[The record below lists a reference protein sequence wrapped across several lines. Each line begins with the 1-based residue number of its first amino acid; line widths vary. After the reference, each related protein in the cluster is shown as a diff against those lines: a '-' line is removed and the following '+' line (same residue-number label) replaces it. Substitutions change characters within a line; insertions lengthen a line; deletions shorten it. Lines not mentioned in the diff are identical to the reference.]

1 MEYQNI
7 TKLLDTTFP
16 KVPRFITK
24 KRIAVH
30 DLSAGSY
37 NINKQTRFK
46 IPMLRSDLCDFSDA
60 YIVVKRKFTAN
71 FNPRKVYANND
82 FPDEL
87 LLIIFF
93 LMEALLNKQILL
105 ELLLKQLSLMMQ
117 IIMIQEIL
125 SKVFLLETMHHFLI
139 AF

>member
-1 MEYQNI
+1 
-7 TKLLDTTFP
+7 
-16 KVPRFITK
+16 
-24 KRIAVH
+24 
-30 DLSAGSY
+30 
-37 NINKQTRFK
+37 
-46 IPMLRSDLCDFSDA
+46 MLRSDLCDFSNA
-60 YIVVKRKFTAN
+60 YISVKGKVTAN
-71 FNPRKVYANND
+71 FNSRKVYANND

-125 SKVFLLETMHHFLI
+125 SEVFLLETMHHLLI

>member
-1 MEYQNI
+1 
-7 TKLLDTTFP
+7 
-16 KVPRFITK
+16 
-24 KRIAVH
+24 
-30 DLSAGSY
+30 
-37 NINKQTRFK
+37 
-46 IPMLRSDLCDFSDA
+46 MLRSDLCDFSNA
-60 YIVVKRKFTAN
+60 YISVKGKVTAN
-71 FNPRKVYANND
+71 FNHRKVYANND

-125 SKVFLLETMHHFLI
+125 SKVFLLETMHHLLI

>member
-1 MEYQNI
+1 
-7 TKLLDTTFP
+7 
-16 KVPRFITK
+16 
-24 KRIAVH
+24 
-30 DLSAGSY
+30 
-37 NINKQTRFK
+37 
-46 IPMLRSDLCDFSDA
+46 MLRSDLCDFSNA
-60 YIVVKRKFTAN
+60 YISVKGKVTAN

>member
-1 MEYQNI
+1 
-7 TKLLDTTFP
+7 
-16 KVPRFITK
+16 
-24 KRIAVH
+24 
-30 DLSAGSY
+30 
-37 NINKQTRFK
+37 
-46 IPMLRSDLCDFSDA
+46 MLRSDLCDLSNA
-60 YIVVKRKFTAN
+60 YISVKGKVTAN

-125 SKVFLLETMHHFLI
+125 SKVFLLETMHHLLI

>member
-1 MEYQNI
+1 
-7 TKLLDTTFP
+7 
-16 KVPRFITK
+16 
-24 KRIAVH
+24 
-30 DLSAGSY
+30 
-37 NINKQTRFK
+37 
-46 IPMLRSDLCDFSDA
+46 MLRSDLCDFSNA
-60 YIVVKRKFTAN
+60 YISVKGKVTAN

-125 SKVFLLETMHHFLI
+125 SRVFLLETMHHLLI

>member
-1 MEYQNI
+1 
-7 TKLLDTTFP
+7 
-16 KVPRFITK
+16 
-24 KRIAVH
+24 
-30 DLSAGSY
+30 
-37 NINKQTRFK
+37 
-46 IPMLRSDLCDFSDA
+46 MLRSDLCDFSNA
-60 YIVVKRKFTAN
+60 YISVKGKVTAN

-117 IIMIQEIL
+117 IIIIQEIL
-125 SKVFLLETMHHFLI
+125 SKVFLLETMHHLLI

>member
-1 MEYQNI
+1 
-7 TKLLDTTFP
+7 
-16 KVPRFITK
+16 
-24 KRIAVH
+24 
-30 DLSAGSY
+30 
-37 NINKQTRFK
+37 
-46 IPMLRSDLCDFSDA
+46 MLRSDLCDFSNA
-60 YIVVKRKFTAN
+60 YISVKGKVTAN

-125 SKVFLLETMHHFLI
+125 SKVFLLETMHHLLI

>member
-1 MEYQNI
+1 
-7 TKLLDTTFP
+7 
-16 KVPRFITK
+16 
-24 KRIAVH
+24 
-30 DLSAGSY
+30 
-37 NINKQTRFK
+37 
-46 IPMLRSDLCDFSDA
+46 MLRSDLCDFSNA
-60 YIVVKRKFTAN
+60 YISVKGKVTAN

-93 LMEALLNKQILL
+93 LMETLLNKQILL

-125 SKVFLLETMHHFLI
+125 SKVFLLETMHHLLI

>member
-1 MEYQNI
+1 
-7 TKLLDTTFP
+7 
-16 KVPRFITK
+16 
-24 KRIAVH
+24 
-30 DLSAGSY
+30 
-37 NINKQTRFK
+37 
-46 IPMLRSDLCDFSDA
+46 MLRSDLCDFSNA
-60 YIVVKRKFTAN
+60 YISVKGKVTAN

-82 FPDEL
+82 LPDEL

-125 SKVFLLETMHHFLI
+125 SKVFLLETMHHLLI